1 MITAYV
7 SSSSRCVQG
16 LHSSGSPQQSPPTSP
31 GRQLP
36 GTHQIFILR
45 NKNMNFTLDWARSG
59 RSLVLNK
66 AASIGVEIILALF
79 CLEDGPDTVLL
90 QSSWQTLHANNSEY
104 FISLTWSRPTNP
116 TMQHMLNVVI
126 TEKIGNL
133 KNMFIFVALCSTN
146 CPKLPMLHALDII
159 IRFR

>member
-1 MITAYV
+1 
-7 SSSSRCVQG
+7 
-16 LHSSGSPQQSPPTSP
+16 
-31 GRQLP
+31 
-36 GTHQIFILR
+36 
-45 NKNMNFTLDWARSG
+45 MNFTLDWARSG
-59 RSLVLNK
+59 RTLVLDK

-104 FISLTWSRPTNP
+104 FISLTWCRPTNP

-159 IRFR
+159 IRDLDKVLLLNVVFTKFVLISSAVPRAAVSAAQPLTTTKGKMLKLG

>member
-1 MITAYV
+1 
-7 SSSSRCVQG
+7 
-16 LHSSGSPQQSPPTSP
+16 
-31 GRQLP
+31 
-36 GTHQIFILR
+36 
-45 NKNMNFTLDWARSG
+45 MNFTLDWARSG

-66 AASIGVEIILALF
+66 AASIGVKIVLALV
-79 CLEDGPDTVLL
+79 CLENGPDTVVL

-159 IRFR
+159 IRDLDKVLLLNVVFTKFVLISSAVPRDAVSAAQPLTTTKGKMLKLG